1 MGRDIGVCSMW
12 FCDRFF
18 IKISHVGSY
27 VLGSAV
33 LCSRFP
39 LQLGGGVNLKSMLEQ
54 FSWLDFFLVFGPLTA
69 AWYVWLL
76 MVYSGDE
83 RGGSPRT
90 LKELLGAG
98 VSGDVGA
105 DDGLGFGGNA
115 SAPGLD
121 SGESLMGKSKMP
133 EGMERMSSADIAFAD
148 AGEAVEENGLIADV
162 LAELKELFAGLA
174 REDGSKLD
182 FFRLIAGLKENYP
195 GIGSHTGIAVVN
207 AYVVDHAPFLIS
219 LSELDSLWD

>member
-1 MGRDIGVCSMW
+1 M
-12 FCDRFF
+12 
-18 IKISHVGSY
+18 GSY

-39 LQLGGGVNLKSMLEQ
+39 LQLGGGVILKSMLEQ
-54 FSWLDFFLVFGPLTA
+54 FSWPDFFLVFGPLTA

-76 MVYSGDE
+76 MVYSGDK
-83 RGGSPRT
+83 RGRSERT

-98 VSGDVGA
+98 VSGGVGA
-105 DDGLGFGGNA
+105 DEGLGFGGDA

-133 EGMERMSSADIAFAD
+133 EGMERMSSADLEFAD
-148 AGEAVEENGLIADV
+148 AGDSVEENGLIADV
-162 LAELKELFAGLA
+162 LAELKELFAELA
-174 REDGSKLD
+174 REDGSKLN
-182 FFRLIAGLKENYP
+182 FFRLLAGLKENYP
-195 GIGSHTGIAVVN
+195 GIGSHPGIAVVN

>member
-1 MGRDIGVCSMW
+1 M
-12 FCDRFF
+12 
-18 IKISHVGSY
+18 GSY

-39 LQLGGGVNLKSMLEQ
+39 RQLGGGVNLKSMLEQ
-54 FSWLDFFLVFGPLTA
+54 FSWPDFFLVFGPLTA

-76 MVYSGDE
+76 MVYSGNK
-83 RGGSPRT
+83 RGGDPRT
-90 LKELLGAG
+90 LKELLGGG
-98 VSGDVGA
+98 VSGHVGVV
-105 DDGLGFGGNA
+105 DGLVIGGAA

-121 SGESLMGKSKMP
+121 PSESLMGKSKMP

-148 AGEAVEENGLIADV
+148 AGDEIQENELIGDV
-162 LAELKELFAGLA
+162 LAELKELFAELA
-174 REDGSKLD
+174 REDGSKPD
-182 FFRLIAGLKENYP
+182 FFRLLAGLKENYP
-195 GIGSHTGIAVVN
+195 GIGSHPGIAVVN